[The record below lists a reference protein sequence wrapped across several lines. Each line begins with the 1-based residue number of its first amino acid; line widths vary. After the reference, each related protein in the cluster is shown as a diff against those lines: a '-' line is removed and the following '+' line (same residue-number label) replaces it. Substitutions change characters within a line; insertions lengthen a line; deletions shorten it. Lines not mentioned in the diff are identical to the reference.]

1 MQEQQTRFVTDA
13 DDWAIIQLFRAING
27 LLPEQQAQSA

>member
-1 MQEQQTRFVTDA
+1 MEQIRFVTDA
-13 DDWAIIQLFRAING
+13 DDWEIIQLFRALNG